1 MKAMTFEKIVE
12 KIAKREKEFGKKKS
26 NPNKE
31 TLYLAQK
38 GYKSEEEFA
47 KDENRSIGRGRGQR
61 GQYRGRWVED
71 LIKERNNVIDVE
83 KLVIL
88 PVMVELLG
96 IKLLT
101 RKSKYK
107 ITEMIKVTLLNLHI
121 MLLHIV
127 I

>member
-1 MKAMTFEKIVE
+1 MKIEAEVE
-12 KIAKREKEFGKKKS
+12 VEDKEDS
-26 NPNKE
+26 I
-31 TLYLAQK
+31 
-38 GYKSEEEFA
+38 EE
-47 KDENRSIGRGRGQR
+47 GG
-61 GQYRGRWVED
+61 ED

-88 PVMVELLG
+88 PVIVELLG

-107 ITEMIKVTLLNLHI
+107 IKEMIKVTLPNLHI
-121 MLLHIV
+121 MLLHIA